1 MSVTNAPLTREQIA
15 ALIPHGD
22 SMCMLDEVSA
32 WDAEQIQCR
41 SLQFAGEHNP
51 LFEDGRLETVL
62 LIEYAAQAGAI
73 HAALLQSE
81 LGKPRPAYIGA
92 VKSIELLAMVDNSLA
107 IDISAHCLL
116 NSSSGAIYE
125 FVATQTNS
133 SSTNSTLITNS
144 TLMKGRLILNQP

>member
-1 MSVTNAPLTREQIA
+1 MSVTNAPLNREQIA

-22 SMCMLDEVSA
+22 SMCMLDEVSV

-62 LIEYAAQAGAI
+62 LIEYAAQAAAI

-92 VKSIELLAMVDNSLA
+92 VKSIELLAMVNNSLA
-107 IDISAHCLL
+107 IEISAHCLL
-116 NSSSGAIYE
+116 NNSSGAIYE

-133 SSTNSTLITNS
+133 SSTTNS